1 MTDLVLKSARMPDG
15 RVADISIE
23 GGVIVHIGGS
33 GSAEMVIDCQNDL
46 CIPAA
51 IDMHVHMR
59 DGPQA
64 AKEDWASGTAAAVA
78 GGVAAVVDQPNTVPP
93 MDAPDHFSARV
104 RRAKELSFCHFAIN
118 GAVTPEADLSGLWHA
133 GALAFG
139 EMFAAPS
146 SYGSAL
152 PPEVIR
158 SAFTELAGFD
168 ALVTVHAEEVRL
180 GEVHTLAEHAASR
193 PIAGEAATVDLVN
206 GLAPATARLH
216 YCHMSGAESIERV
229 RGSYEVT
236 PHHLFL
242 SWEEQDAVDPLY
254 RMNPPLRTKA
264 ERLALWGRFDATP
277 VIASDHAPHT
287 AGEKRQPFA
296 AAPSGVPGVETM
308 LPLLMNAVYDQKIS
322 LDAVLAKTVTN
333 PYRILGLPAPA
344 LTVGSR
350 ADLAVYAKE
359 PTAIRAENL
368 HSRCGWTPY
377 EKMQGLFPTVTL
389 VGGVPAWH
397 KNEFTAGG
405 AHWFA
410 GKGKSPADIY

>member
-23 GGVIVHIGGS
+23 GGVIVHIGS
-33 GSAEMVIDCQNDL
+33 SESAEMAINCSNEL

-59 DGPQA
+59 DGPQS

-93 MDAPDHFSARV
+93 MDSAEHFSARV

-118 GAVTPEADLSGLWHA
+118 GSVTPAADLTGLWQA

-146 SYGSAL
+146 RYGSVT
-152 PPEVIR
+152 PEGIR
-158 SAFTELAGFD
+158 SALTELADFD
-168 ALVTVHAEEVRL
+168 ALVTVHAEEVRS

-193 PIAGEAATVDLVN
+193 PIDGEAATVDLVN
-206 GLAPATARLH
+206 ALAPATARLH
-216 YCHMSGAESIERV
+216 YCHMSGAASIDRV

-242 SWEEQDAVDPLY
+242 SWEMQDAADTLY
-254 RMNPPLRTKA
+254 RMNPPLRTKT
-264 ERLALWGRFDATP
+264 ERLALWKRFGATP

-308 LPLLMNAVYDQKIS
+308 LPLLMNAVYDQKIT
-322 LDAVLAKTVTN
+322 LDVVLAKTVTN

-344 LTVGSR
+344 LAVGSR
-350 ADLAVYAKE
+350 ADLAVYARE
-359 PTAIRAENL
+359 PTVIRAEHL

-377 EKMQGLFPTVTL
+377 EKMPGLFPITTI

-397 KNEFTAGG
+397 KNEFDAGG